1 MGTEWKRQEGGISSG
16 RLKLLGGMKHIIFL
30 NVVMM
35 HGFMCMSDFI
45 RLDTLN
51 ICSLG
56 MSVILQHH
64 CFREFLEGP
73 VVKTGAFT
81 AKAAGSSPGW
91 GTKTH

>member
-1 MGTEWKRQEGGISSG
+1 
-16 RLKLLGGMKHIIFL
+16 MKHIIFL

-56 MSVILQHH
+56 MSVILQQH

-81 AKAAGSSPGW
+81 AKGTGSSPGW
-91 GTKTH
+91 GTKIP